1 MNDKEKFIVELYPEA
16 VKVSQETGMAWQ
28 TILAQAAQET
38 GWGQHQLQGTHNLF
52 NIKADRS
59 WHGPSMTFNVWEIES
74 GQKIWKAQSFR
85 VYGSYEEALR
95 DRIEL
100 LRDNPRYAQA
110 GLFDEGTKGHLAK
123 EANALQRAGYA
134 TDPHYAENLVRVFDS
149 STMQRAIKDAQSLE
163 TMEHNAPDVP
173 SHPTPSPHLQTVFR
187 PESHNQVVQALQFD
201 LTRLGYTD
209 RHGHPLVADGIYGV
223 DTQHAVNRFQH
234 DHHLTVDGIAG
245 PKTQQALHAALQE
258 HTAHHAATHKLDDAY
273 HPDHALFAQALA
285 GVRTLDAEHGRATD
299 QHSLNLAAAL
309 AVEAKREGLSRI
321 DQVLLNDDASRTFA
335 VQNATSMLEPTRLAS
350 VDTMTAL
357 QTPMAQSAAHAAP
370 VPPPQVATPAPVQAP
385 PQPAPTLA
393 L

>member
-1 MNDKEKFIVELYPEA
+1 MKDKEKFIVELYPAA

-52 NIKADRS
+52 NIKADSS
-59 WHGPSMTFNVWEIES
+59 WHGPSMTFNVWEIEN

-95 DRIEL
+95 DRIEF
-100 LRDNPRYAQA
+100 LRNNPRYAQA
-110 GLFDEGTKGHLAK
+110 GLFDESTKGHLAK
-123 EANALQRAGYA
+123 EASALQRAGYA
-134 TDPHYAENLVRVFDS
+134 TDPHYAENLIRVFDS
-149 STMQRAIKDAQSLE
+149 STMQRAIKGAQSLE
-163 TMEHNAPDVP
+163 TMEHNAPDTP
-173 SHPTPSPHLQTVFR
+173 SHPTSSPHLQTAFR
-187 PESHNQVVQALQFD
+187 PETHNQVVQALQFD

-209 RHGHPLVADGIYGV
+209 RHGHPLVTDGIYGI

-234 DHHLTVDGIAG
+234 DHHLTADGIAG

-258 HTAHHAATHKLDDAY
+258 HTAHHAAAHSLDDAH

-285 GVRTLDAEHGRATD
+285 GVRALDAEHGRATD

-309 AVEAKREGLSRI
+309 TVEARREGLAHI
-321 DQVLLNDDASRTFA
+321 DQVLLNDNASRTIA
-335 VQNATSMLEPTRLAS
+335 IQNSTSMLEPTRFAS

-357 QTPMAQSAAHAAP
+357 QTPMTRSSMLAASVSPPSVELAPQTQSPVSVHAMG
-370 VPPPQVATPAPVQAP
+370 
-385 PQPAPTLA
+385 L
-393 L
+393 